1 MNRYKCEKK
10 NFFLRKKFF
19 RGGAGSPCQKKI
31 FPAFGRKNFFWD
43 TPGYTWIHLAIA
55 RCCRIHLKGLKSV
68 PGYGFWAQVYPE
80 VFRWGVIAKKNF
92 QGGGAGLPFQK
103 KKFSCL
109 RSENFFLDTPW
120 YTWQLPGVAGYTW
133 KAWKVSQIGDFGPR
147 CIQKFSGGWLRKKN
161 FMGGMDNPVIT
172 QPARMKL
179 SVIM

>member
-31 FPAFGRKNFFWD
+31 FPAFGRKNFFLD

-80 VFRWGVIAKKNF
+80 VFRWGVIAKKKF
-92 QGGGAGLPFQK
+92 QGG
-103 KKFSCL
+103 
-109 RSENFFLDTPW
+109 
-120 YTWQLPGVAGYTW
+120 AGYPWHNPTCTYECDP
-133 KAWKVSQIGDFGPR
+133 VNVLEI
-147 CIQKFSGGWLRKKN
+147 KKL
-161 FMGGMDNPVIT
+161 T
-172 QPARMKL
+172 KL
-179 SVIM
+179 T